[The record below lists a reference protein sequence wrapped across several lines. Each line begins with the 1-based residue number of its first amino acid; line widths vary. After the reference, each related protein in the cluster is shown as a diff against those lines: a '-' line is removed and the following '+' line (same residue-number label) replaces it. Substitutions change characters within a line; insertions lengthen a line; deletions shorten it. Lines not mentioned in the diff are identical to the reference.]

1 MKIETTKI
9 STISNVKVSSL
20 FLLLSKKEQQG
31 TMKNNKNNKDFNIT
45 QIYII
50 EATASSLCNNQQQ
63 QTNNSKNQQQNG
75 TKLSEWF
82 WNEETDHF
90 DFLIKVFA
98 QMAI

>member
-1 MKIETTKI
+1 M
-9 STISNVKVSSL
+9 
-20 FLLLSKKEQQG
+20 LSKKEQQG
-31 TMKNNKNNKDFNIT
+31 TMKNNKNNKDLNII

-50 EATASSLCNNQQQ
+50 IYNNQQQ